1 MKKWIS
7 LISIPLLCIPLIFN
21 WQALEI
27 LKLKTFDAIVQT
39 PEPSG
44 WFTTLDI
51 TEEDVSMMG
60 GWPFPRQ
67 DLARIHLDLIDA
79 GAIGVGW
86 VVAFP
91 QADRFGG
98 DKAFATAL
106 AGTPSV
112 LAMFENDNGSYPPTT
127 GTVILGDGVPVKGV
141 FVRGVIQ
148 NTSELAAASSQGL
161 AVAQTEVDNLVRRL
175 PLLLQ
180 TPSLDGWVPAF
191 GMEVMK
197 ILSESDTY
205 IIRTSEGSIVEL
217 TLPNY
222 AEIPVDESGRRWV
235 PWVDTP
241 RTTLDEL
248 NVKDKFVFVGVSAK
262 GVMPQIATP
271 AGLLYPHEVQ
281 AALAESMTVDVP
293 QIPGAAMLYE
303 LLILVGVL
311 SLAIVIIR
319 LSPVTGSMVGVGLLY
334 VVQFAAAVWFARNNI
349 LIDFSY
355 SAISMTLI
363 SVQEFWLRFGEQY
376 KLRQQIKK
384 QFEHYLD
391 PRQVKQLQDNPD
403 LLKLGGEKKI
413 CTFLF
418 TDVRGFTALSERLPP
433 EEVTDIMNK
442 VLTEQVKCIQ
452 AHGGMVDKFIGDA
465 CMAIFNSP
473 LTLDEHEK
481 RAVACAQDMRTAVRM
496 INKELEHDVRIG
508 IGVNTGEAVVGNMG
522 SDTRFDYSAIGDA
535 VNVAARLE
543 SATKG
548 AGEDILIGETTA
560 NKIIEQNTLMQTA
573 LVYVGKIKV
582 KGKGEALTV
591 YTI

>member
-7 LISIPLLCIPLIFN
+7 LLSIPILCIPLLFN

-27 LKLKTFDAIVQT
+27 LKLKTFDALVQT

-44 WFTTLDI
+44 VFVTLDI

-79 GAIGVGW
+79 GAMGVGW

-106 AGTPSV
+106 AGTNSV
-112 LAMFENDNGSYPPTT
+112 IAMFENDTGEYPPTV
-127 GTVILGDGVPVKGV
+127 GTVILGDGIPVQTIQSKGV
-141 FVRGVIQ
+141 IGNVP
-148 NTSELAAASSQGL
+148 ELSQATSQGL
-161 AVAQTEVDNLVRRL
+161 AVARTDVDNLVRRL

-180 TPSLDGWVPAF
+180 TPDGWTPSF
-191 GMEVMK
+191 GIEVMK
-197 ILSESDTY
+197 ILSGSDTY
-205 IIRTSEGSIVEL
+205 IIKTRQAQIEEL

-222 AEIPVDESGRRWV
+222 AQIPVDGLGKRWV
-235 PWVDTP
+235 SWIDTP
-241 RTTLDEL
+241 STTLSDMD
-248 NVKDKFVFVGVSAK
+248 VKDKFVFIGVSAK
-262 GVMPQIATP
+262 GVMPQIATSD
-271 AGLLYPHEVQ
+271 GLKYPHHVQ
-281 AALAESMTVDVP
+281 AALAESMMVDVP
-293 QIPGAAMLYE
+293 QIPGAALLYE

-334 VVQFAAAVWFARNNI
+334 VVQIAAGVWFARNNI

-355 SAISMTLI
+355 SAVSMTLI

-418 TDVRGFTALSERLPP
+418 TDVRGFTNLSEKLPP
-433 EEVTDIMNK
+433 EQVTDIMNR
-442 VLTEQVKCIQ
+442 VLTEQVTCIQ

-481 RAVACAQDMRTAVRM
+481 RAVACAQDMRTAM
-496 INKELEHDVRIG
+496 QMLQNDLPEPIAIG

-535 VNVAARLE
+535 VNTAARLE
-543 SATKG
+543 SATKE
-548 AGEDILIGETTA
+548 AGVDILIGERTA
-560 NKIIEQNTLMQTA
+560 MKVDQAWLHDTIE
-573 LVYVGKIKV
+573 V
-582 KGKGEALTV
+582 KGKKEPLTV

>member
-7 LISIPLLCIPLIFN
+7 LLSIPILCIPLLFN

-27 LKLKTFDAIVQT
+27 LKLKTFDALVQT

-44 WFTTLDI
+44 VFVTLDI

-79 GAIGVGW
+79 GAMGVGW

-91 QADRFGG
+91 QVDRFGG

-106 AGTPSV
+106 AGTNSV
-112 LAMFENDNGSYPPTT
+112 IAMFENDTGQYPPTV
-127 GTVILGDGVPVKGV
+127 GTVILGDGIPVQTIQSKGV
-141 FVRGVIQ
+141 IGNVP
-148 NTSELAAASSQGL
+148 ELSQATSQGL
-161 AVAQTEVDNLVRRL
+161 AVARTDVDNLVRRL

-180 TPSLDGWVPAF
+180 TPDGWTPSF
-191 GMEVMK
+191 GIEVMK
-197 ILSESDTY
+197 ILSGSDTY
-205 IIRTSEGSIVEL
+205 IIKTKQAQIEEL

-222 AEIPVDESGRRWV
+222 AQIPVDGLGKRWV
-235 PWVDTP
+235 SWIDTP
-241 RTTLDEL
+241 STTLSDMD
-248 NVKDKFVFVGVSAK
+248 VKDKFVFIGVSAK
-262 GVMPQIATP
+262 GVMPQIATSD
-271 AGLLYPHEVQ
+271 GLKYPHHVQ
-281 AALAESMTVDVP
+281 AALAESMMVDVP
-293 QIPGAAMLYE
+293 QIPGAALLYE

-319 LSPVTGSMVGVGLLY
+319 LSPVTGSMAGVGLLY

-355 SAISMTLI
+355 STVSMTLI

-418 TDVRGFTALSERLPP
+418 TDVRGFTNLSEKLPP
-433 EEVTDIMNK
+433 EQVTDIMNR
-442 VLTEQVKCIQ
+442 VLTEQVTCIQ

-481 RAVACAQDMRTAVRM
+481 RAVACAQDMRTAM
-496 INKELEHDVRIG
+496 QMLQNELPEPIAIG

-535 VNVAARLE
+535 VNTAARLE
-543 SATKG
+543 SATKE
-548 AGEDILIGETTA
+548 AGVDILIGER
-560 NKIIEQNTLMQTA
+560 TA
-573 LVYVGKIKV
+573 LHVDQAWLHDTIEV
-582 KGKGEALTV
+582 KGKKEPLTV

>member
-7 LISIPLLCIPLIFN
+7 LISIPILCIPLLLN

-27 LKLKTFDAIVQT
+27 LKLKTFDALVQT

-44 WFTTLDI
+44 WFVTLDI
-51 TEEDVSMMG
+51 TEEDVALAG
-60 GWPFPRQ
+60 GWPYPRQ
-67 DLARIHLDLIDA
+67 DLARIQLDLKEA
-79 GAIGVGW
+79 GAVGVGW

-98 DKAFATAL
+98 DQAFADAL
-106 AGTPSV
+106 LQLPSV
-112 LAMFENDNGSYPPTT
+112 IATFEGGSSYAPTT
-127 GTVILGDGVPVKGV
+127 GTVILGDGIPIQGIESE
-141 FVRGVIQ
+141 GVIG
-148 NTSELAAASSQGL
+148 NTFPLTDAAYQGL
-161 AVAQTEVDNLVRRL
+161 AVARTDVDNLVRRL

-180 TPSLDGWVPAF
+180 TPDGWTPSF
-191 GMEVMK
+191 GVQVIKMFAGA
-197 ILSESDTY
+197 DTY
-205 IIRTSEGSIVEL
+205 IIKGQQGQIEEL
-217 TLPNY
+217 TVPGY
-222 AEIPVDESGRRWV
+222 AEIPVDNIGRRWV
-235 PWVDTP
+235 SWIDTP
-241 RTTLDEL
+241 STTLDEM
-248 NVKDKFVFVGVSAK
+248 NVEGKFVFIGVSAK
-262 GVMPQIATP
+262 GVMPQIATSD
-271 AGLLYPHEVQ
+271 GLKYPHHVQ

-319 LSPVTGSMVGVGLLY
+319 LSPVTGSMAGVGLLY
-334 VVQFAAAVWFARNNI
+334 VVQFAAAVWFARNNT

-355 SAISMTLI
+355 STVSMTLI

-391 PRQVKQLQDNPD
+391 PRQVQKLQDDPSI
-403 LLKLGGEKKI
+403 LKLGGQKKN

-418 TDVRGFTALSERLPP
+418 TDVRGFTNLSEKLTP
-433 EEVTDIMNK
+433 EEVTEIMNK
-442 VLTEQVKCIQ
+442 VLTKQVECIQ

-473 LTLDEHEK
+473 LDLDEHEQ
-481 RAVACAQDMRTAVRM
+481 RAVACAQDMRTA
-496 INKELEHDVRIG
+496 IKALQEELPEPVAIG

-535 VNVAARLE
+535 VNTAARLE
-543 SATKG
+543 SATKE
-548 AGEDILIGETTA
+548 AGVDILIGERTA
-560 NKIIEQNTLMQTA
+560 CKVPGSLLHDT
-573 LVYVGKIKV
+573 IKV
-582 KGKGEALTV
+582 KGKAKALKV

>member
-7 LISIPLLCIPLIFN
+7 LLSIPILCIPLLFN

-27 LKLKTFDAIVQT
+27 LKLKTFDALVQT

-44 WFTTLDI
+44 VFVTLDI

-79 GAIGVGW
+79 GAMGVGW

-106 AGTPSV
+106 AGTNSV
-112 LAMFENDNGSYPPTT
+112 IAMFENDTGEYPPTV
-127 GTVILGDGVPVKGV
+127 GTVILGDGIPVQTIQSKGV
-141 FVRGVIQ
+141 IGNVP
-148 NTSELAAASSQGL
+148 ELSQATSQGL
-161 AVAQTEVDNLVRRL
+161 AVARTDVDNLVRRL

-180 TPSLDGWVPAF
+180 TPDGWTPSF
-191 GMEVMK
+191 GIEVMK
-197 ILSESDTY
+197 ILSGSDTY
-205 IIRTSEGSIVEL
+205 IIKTRQAQIEEL

-222 AEIPVDESGRRWV
+222 AQIPVDGLGKRWV
-235 PWVDTP
+235 SWIDTP
-241 RTTLDEL
+241 STTLSDMD
-248 NVKDKFVFVGVSAK
+248 VKDKFVFIGVSAK
-262 GVMPQIATP
+262 GVMPQIATSD
-271 AGLLYPHEVQ
+271 GLKYPHHVQ
-281 AALAESMTVDVP
+281 AALAESMMVDVP
-293 QIPGAAMLYE
+293 QIPGAALLYE

-334 VVQFAAAVWFARNNI
+334 VVQFAAGVWFARNNI

-355 SAISMTLI
+355 SAVSMTLI

-418 TDVRGFTALSERLPP
+418 TDVRGFTNLSEKLPP
-433 EEVTDIMNK
+433 EQVTDIMNR
-442 VLTEQVKCIQ
+442 VLTEQVTCIQ

-481 RAVACAQDMRTAVRM
+481 RAVACAQDMRTAM
-496 INKELEHDVRIG
+496 QMLQNDLPEPIAIG

-535 VNVAARLE
+535 VNTAARLE
-543 SATKG
+543 SATKE
-548 AGEDILIGETTA
+548 AGVDILIGERTA
-560 NKIIEQNTLMQTA
+560 MKVDQAWLHDTIE
-573 LVYVGKIKV
+573 V
-582 KGKGEALTV
+582 KGKKEPLTV

>member
-7 LISIPLLCIPLIFN
+7 LLSIPILCIPLLFN

-27 LKLKTFDAIVQT
+27 LKLKTFDALVKI
-39 PEPSG
+39 PEPSNN
-44 WFTTLDI
+44 FVLLDI

-67 DLARIHLDLIDA
+67 DLARIHLDLFEA
-79 GAIGVGW
+79 GAWGVGW

-98 DKAFATAL
+98 DKAFAEAL

-112 LAMFENDNGSYPPTT
+112 IAMFENDNGIYPPTT
-127 GTVILGDGVPVKGV
+127 GTVILGDGIPVQSINVKGV
-141 FVRGVIQ
+141 VRNVPD
-148 NTSELAAASSQGL
+148 LAASAAEGL
-161 AVAQTEVDNLVRRL
+161 AVARTDVDNLVRRL

-180 TPSLDGWVPAF
+180 TPDGWTPSF
-191 GMEVMK
+191 GVEVMK
-197 ILSESDTY
+197 ILSGSDTY
-205 IIRTSEGSIVEL
+205 IIRSEQGGIVEL

-222 AEIPVDESGRRWV
+222 AEIPVDEIGRRWV
-235 PWVDTP
+235 TWSDTP
-241 RTTLDEL
+241 RTTLDEMD
-248 NVKDKFVFVGVSAK
+248 VKDKFVFVGVTAK
-262 GVMPQIATP
+262 GVMPQIATS
-271 AGLLYPHEVQ
+271 AGLKYPHEVQ
-281 AALAESMTVDVP
+281 AALAESLTVDVP
-293 QIPGAAMLYE
+293 QIPGAALLYE
-303 LLILVGVL
+303 LVILVGSIL
-311 SLAIVIIR
+311 LIILIIR
-319 LSPVTGSMVGVGLLY
+319 KGSVIVSMVGTGAMYPVLLLGSLIL
-334 VVQFAAAVWFARNNI
+334 ARNNI
-349 LIDFSY
+349 LIDVSY
-355 SAISMTLI
+355 SIVSMTLI

-391 PRQVKQLQDNPD
+391 PRQVARLQEDPS
-403 LLKLGGEKKI
+403 LLKLGGEKRT

-418 TDVRGFTALSERLPP
+418 TDVRGFTNLSEKLPP
-433 EEVTDIMNK
+433 EQVTEIMNR
-442 VLTEQVKCIQ
+442 VLTEQVTCIQ

-473 LTLDEHEK
+473 LTIDEHEK
-481 RAVACAQDMRTAVRM
+481 RAVACAQDIRTA
-496 INKELEHDVRIG
+496 INMLQNELPEPIAVG

-543 SATKG
+543 SATKE
-548 AGEDILIGETTA
+548 AGVDILIGER
-560 NKIIEQNTLMQTA
+560 TA
-573 LVYVGKIKV
+573 LQVDQAWLHDTIKV
-582 KGKGEALTV
+582 KGKGEPLTV

>member
-7 LISIPLLCIPLIFN
+7 LLSIPILCIPLLFN

-27 LKLKTFDAIVQT
+27 LKLKTFDALVQT

-44 WFTTLDI
+44 VFVTLDI

-79 GAIGVGW
+79 GAMGVGW

-106 AGTPSV
+106 AGTNSV
-112 LAMFENDNGSYPPTT
+112 IAMFENDTGEYPPTV
-127 GTVILGDGVPVKGV
+127 GTVILGDGIPVQTIQSKGV
-141 FVRGVIQ
+141 IGNVP
-148 NTSELAAASSQGL
+148 ELSQATSQGL
-161 AVAQTEVDNLVRRL
+161 AVARTDVDNLVRRL

-180 TPSLDGWVPAF
+180 TPDGWTPSF
-191 GMEVMK
+191 GIEVMK
-197 ILSESDTY
+197 ILSGSDTY
-205 IIRTSEGSIVEL
+205 IIKTRQAQIEEL

-222 AEIPVDESGRRWV
+222 AQIPVDGLGKRWV
-235 PWVDTP
+235 SWIDTP
-241 RTTLDEL
+241 STTLSDMD
-248 NVKDKFVFVGVSAK
+248 VKDKFVFIGVSAK
-262 GVMPQIATP
+262 GVMPQIATSD
-271 AGLLYPHEVQ
+271 GLKYPHHVQ
-281 AALAESMTVDVP
+281 AALAESMMVDVP
-293 QIPGAAMLYE
+293 QIPGAALLYE

-334 VVQFAAAVWFARNNI
+334 VVQIAAGVWFARNNI

-355 SAISMTLI
+355 SAVSMTLI

-391 PRQVKQLQDNPD
+391 PRQVARLQDDPSI
-403 LLKLGGEKKI
+403 LKLGGEKKI

-418 TDVRGFTALSERLPP
+418 TDVRGFTNLSEKLPP
-433 EEVTDIMNK
+433 EQVTDIMNR
-442 VLTEQVKCIQ
+442 VLTEQVTCIQ

-481 RAVACAQDMRTAVRM
+481 RAVACAQDMRTAM
-496 INKELEHDVRIG
+496 QMLQNDLPEPIAIG

-535 VNVAARLE
+535 VNTAARLE
-543 SATKG
+543 SATKE
-548 AGEDILIGETTA
+548 AGVDILIGERTA
-560 NKIIEQNTLMQTA
+560 MKVDQAWLHDTIE
-573 LVYVGKIKV
+573 V
-582 KGKGEALTV
+582 KGKKEPLTV

>member
-7 LISIPLLCIPLIFN
+7 LLSIPILCIPLLFN

-27 LKLKTFDAIVQT
+27 LKLKTFDALVQT

-44 WFTTLDI
+44 VFVTLDI

-79 GAIGVGW
+79 GAMGVGW

-106 AGTPSV
+106 AGTNSV
-112 LAMFENDNGSYPPTT
+112 IAMFENDTGEYPPTV
-127 GTVILGDGVPVKGV
+127 GTVILGDGIPVQTIQSKGV
-141 FVRGVIQ
+141 IGNVP
-148 NTSELAAASSQGL
+148 ELSQATSQGL
-161 AVAQTEVDNLVRRL
+161 AVARTDVDNLVRRL

-180 TPSLDGWVPAF
+180 TPDGWTPSF
-191 GMEVMK
+191 GIEVMK
-197 ILSESDTY
+197 ILSGSDTY
-205 IIRTSEGSIVEL
+205 IIKTKQAQIEEL

-222 AEIPVDESGRRWV
+222 AQIPVDGLGKRWV
-235 PWVDTP
+235 SWIDTP
-241 RTTLDEL
+241 STTLSDMD
-248 NVKDKFVFVGVSAK
+248 VKDKFVFIGVSAK
-262 GVMPQIATP
+262 GVMPQIATSD
-271 AGLLYPHEVQ
+271 GLKYPHHVQ
-281 AALAESMTVDVP
+281 AALAESMMVDVP
-293 QIPGAAMLYE
+293 QIPGAALLYE

-319 LSPVTGSMVGVGLLY
+319 LSPVTGSMAGVGLLY
-334 VVQFAAAVWFARNNI
+334 VVQFAASVWFARNNI

-355 SAISMTLI
+355 STVSMTLI

-418 TDVRGFTALSERLPP
+418 TDVRGFTNLSEKLPP
-433 EEVTDIMNK
+433 EQVTEIMNR
-442 VLTEQVKCIQ
+442 VLTEQVTCIQ

-481 RAVACAQDMRTAVRM
+481 RAVACAQDMRTAM
-496 INKELEHDVRIG
+496 QLLQNELPEPIAIG

-535 VNVAARLE
+535 VNTAARLE
-543 SATKG
+543 SATKE
-548 AGEDILIGETTA
+548 AGVDILIGERTA
-560 NKIIEQNTLMQTA
+560 MKVDQAWLHDTIE
-573 LVYVGKIKV
+573 V
-582 KGKGEALTV
+582 KGKKEPLTV